1 MVSQTGIQGYQFV
14 AERTATVVAA
24 LRVCENPLERA
35 SWSTNLYWL
44 RREALLLA
52 IFGGFGLFVLP
63 ALVFLVGQQLLGPY
77 RPEGGMGTFYGD
89 LYGHLASGS
98 PWPWLLVTGPWLTIQ
113 LLRLLWLPISRGT
126 RRVPD
131 AVEQNAPEQRA
142 EPYI

>member
-1 MVSQTGIQGYQFV
+1 MD
-14 AERTATVVAA
+14 
-24 LRVCENPLERA
+24 
-35 SWSTNLYWL
+35 WL

-77 RPEGGMGTFYGD
+77 RPDGGMGTFYGD

-113 LLRLLWLPISRGT
+113 LLRLLWLPVSRGT
-126 RRVPD
+126 RRAPD
-131 AVEQNAPEQRA
+131 TAEQNTPEQRA
-142 EPYI
+142 EPFI